1 MDRDRFVTFALLAFG
16 MIIVGFITRALSR
29 LVVDAQTA
37 TLIAAPLILG
47 GFGIV
52 IALTVL
58 SILAYLG
65 VGPLS
70 TPVHDKD

>member
-1 MDRDRFVTFALLAFG
+1 MHRDRFVTFALIAFG

-29 LVVDAQTA
+29 LVVDTQTA

-52 IALTVL
+52 ILLTCL

-65 VGPLS
+65 VGPLK
-70 TPVHDKD
+70 TPMPDSD